1 MRTLFI
7 SLFIAAAAYCSFAED
22 YTGCFVPGEVSEYKV
37 TWMGIP
43 LAWSKTT
50 TEALT
55 ENDRELIRIRVVS
68 KTYKTFAHTYKVDD
82 LIEVIADPVTLLP
95 VRSEIV
101 INEGSRHRSYAT
113 TFDHKKGEAT
123 FINRIENTTNRVA
136 IGTDTKDII
145 TFFYSLRN
153 TDPKE
158 LDQTT
163 HKLFVDGEMYDMTL
177 EVRKKGLVKL
187 PDYGKMESTKVEP
200 IASFGGLFQRQG
212 KIFFW
217 VSEEKRRMVTY
228 IEAKVPIGRIK
239 IKLKKVSGPGD
250 DFWVKERDK

>member
-1 MRTLFI
+1 MKILLI
-7 SLFIAAAAYCSFAED
+7 SLSIFAAVCCSFAED

-50 TEALT
+50 TEAIT
-55 ENDRELIRIRVVS
+55 ENDRELVRIRVVS

-82 LIEVIADPVTLLP
+82 LIEVIADPKTLLP

-101 INEGSRHRSYAT
+101 INEGSRHRSYVT
-113 TFDHKKGEAT
+113 TFDHENNEAT
-123 FINRIENTTNRVA
+123 FINRIENTTNSVS
-136 IGTDTKDII
+136 IGTETKDII
-145 TFFYSLRN
+145 TFLYSLRN
-153 TDPKE
+153 TEPKE

-163 HKLFVDGEMYDMTL
+163 HELFVDGKIFDMQL
-177 EVRKKGLVKL
+177 EVHKEGRVRL
-187 PDYGKMESTKVEP
+187 PDYGKTESTKVEP

-217 VSEEKRRMVTY
+217 VSKEKRRMVTY

-239 IKLKKVSGPGD
+239 IKLKKVSGPGND
-250 DFWVKERDK
+250 IWVKESK